1 MPLRNW
7 LSDLLGVLYVWVN
20 GTQQPQSNGL
30 EFLGDGVAVA
40 YDPIV
45 NRNKITIVGSGG
57 GSGILHGAGVP
68 SGALGNI
75 DDFYINTTANTIY
88 GPKTVG
94 GWGSPASL
102 VGPAGPTGSA
112 GATGSAGPDG
122 NQPVGFAAVIFPTTA
137 GTADA
142 TGFVVPASPTGNGRF
157 LLTLSL
163 PRVITAIVGTGTV
176 NLRVGITTG
185 GQEIVTDQAITS
197 ATAVGT
203 IVGGQSLATLGASML
218 AANAYTLALNAGDSV
233 KIRATTTGTLSAGA
247 ATLYVYGVY
256 LP

>member
-1 MPLRNW
+1 MITLRNW
-7 LSDLLGVLYVWVN
+7 ISDLLGVLYVWVN
-20 GTQQPQSNGL
+20 GVQQPQSSGL
-30 EFLGDGVAVA
+30 EILGDGVTTA
-40 YDPIV
+40 YDSIL
-45 NRNKITIVGSGG
+45 NRNKITIIGSGG

-68 SGALGNI
+68 SSGLGNI
-75 DDFYINTTANTIY
+75 SDFYINTTANTIY
-88 GPKTVG
+88 GPKTGG
-94 GWGSPASL
+94 GWGSPVSL
-102 VGPAGPTGSA
+102 IGPTGA
-112 GATGSAGPDG
+112 AGPDG
-122 NQPVGFAAVIFPTTA
+122 NQPVGFAAVTFPTTA

-157 LLTLSL
+157 LLTLVL

-176 NLRVGITTG
+176 ALRVGITTG
-185 GQEIVTDQAITS
+185 GQEIVTDQTISS

-218 AANAYTLALNAGDSV
+218 AANAYTLVMNAGDVV
-233 KIRATTTGTLSAGA
+233 KISATTTGTLSAGA